1 MTITQNVNDILRT
14 LPPGV
19 TLEAAAKTRG
29 IAEVREAI
37 DAGVTVI
44 GENYLQE
51 SLPVIGALRPLARWH
66 FIGTVQSNKVRD
78 IVQNFDLVETVSSI
92 KIASKIDTYAEERG
106 TPFDV
111 LIEVNSACEEQKSGV
126 CPDDV
131 EVFSEELA
139 AMPTIRLRG
148 LMTMGP
154 WTSDPEDT
162 RGAFA
167 ATRRLFERINER
179 RARSDKMDML
189 SMGMSASYRVAIEE
203 GATIVRLGEAL
214 FGPRR

>member
-1 MTITQNVNDILRT
+1 MTITQNVHDILRT
-14 LPPGV
+14 LPSGV
-19 TLEAAAKTRG
+19 ALEAAAKTRS

-37 DAGVTVI
+37 EAGVAII

-51 SLPVIGALRPLARWH
+51 SLPVIGALGPLARWH

-78 IVQNFDLVETVSSI
+78 IVQHFDLVETVSSV
-92 KIASKIDTYAEERG
+92 KIASKIDRYAGERG

-111 LIEVNSACEEQKSGV
+111 LVEVNSASEEQKSGV
-126 CPDDV
+126 YPDGV
-131 EVFSEELA
+131 ASLAEEISG
-139 AMPTIRLRG
+139 MPNIRLRG

-154 WTSDPEDT
+154 WTHDPEDA

-167 ATRRLFERINER
+167 ATRELFDIINAQR
-179 RARSDKMDML
+179 PVPDKMDML
-189 SMGMSASYRVAIEE
+189 SMGMSSSYRVAMDE

-214 FGPRR
+214 FGPRQ